1 MQPVGRSPDY
11 NCKNI
16 GKLCGIFWKSQSVYG
31 KNVWY
36 EKQIMQFF
44 WGYILPRIVNRFRF
58 KTTLTLII
66 FEVLQKNY
74 FQSKIIN
81 NLISIKFYV
90 CLFLSR

>member
-11 NCKNI
+11 NCKKILVNFVKFS
-16 GKLCGIFWKSQSVYG
+16 GSHSQCMAKMSD
-31 KNVWY
+31 N

-44 WGYILPRIVNRFRF
+44 WGYILPRILNRFRF

-66 FEVLQKNY
+66 LEVLQKNY

-81 NLISIKFYV
+81 NLISIYV